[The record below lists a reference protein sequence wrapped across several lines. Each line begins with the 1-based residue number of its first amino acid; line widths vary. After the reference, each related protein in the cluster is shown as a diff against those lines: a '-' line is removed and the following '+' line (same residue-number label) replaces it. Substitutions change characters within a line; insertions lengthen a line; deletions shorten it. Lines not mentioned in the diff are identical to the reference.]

1 MAGGTGD
8 CDHNDAPYLEEEQL
22 TLREDYFGYICPKS
36 SLKPSYAIYSLYV
49 STYQKVSVRVTKLQ
63 NMNGNISFPEQLRR
77 GELLN
82 VDCPSRE
89 ILKRVT
95 SRWGVLVLIALSNET
110 LRFSALRRKIGGVS
124 EKMLAQTLQHLEE
137 DGFIDRTAY
146 PVVPPHVEYSLTP
159 LGKEIQEQVEG
170 LTVWLET
177 NLHRIMEQRQQR
189 SV

>member
-1 MAGGTGD
+1 MKIMKSQ
-8 CDHNDAPYLEEEQL
+8 NL
-22 TLREDYFGYICPKS
+22 T
-36 SLKPSYAIYSLYV
+36 
-49 STYQKVSVRVTKLQ
+49 
-63 NMNGNISFPEQLRR
+63 GNISFPEQVRR

-89 ILKRVT
+89 VLKRVT

-137 DGFIDRTAY
+137 DGFIDRIAY
-146 PVVPPHVEYSLTP
+146 PVVPPHVEYKLTP
-159 LGKEIQEQVEG
+159 LGKEVQEQVEG
-170 LTVWLET
+170 LALWLEE

-189 SV
+189 LASSSAGTQSAEV

>member
-1 MAGGTGD
+1 MKIMKSQ
-8 CDHNDAPYLEEEQL
+8 NL
-22 TLREDYFGYICPKS
+22 T
-36 SLKPSYAIYSLYV
+36 
-49 STYQKVSVRVTKLQ
+49 
-63 NMNGNISFPEQLRR
+63 GNISFPEQVRR

-89 ILKRVT
+89 VLKRVT

-137 DGFIDRTAY
+137 DGFIDRIAY
-146 PVVPPHVEYSLTP
+146 PVVPPHVEYKLTP
-159 LGKEIQEQVEG
+159 LGKEVQEQVEG
-170 LTVWLET
+170 LALWLEE

-189 SV
+189 LASSSAGTPSAEV

>member
-1 MAGGTGD
+1 M
-8 CDHNDAPYLEEEQL
+8 
-22 TLREDYFGYICPKS
+22 
-36 SLKPSYAIYSLYV
+36 
-49 STYQKVSVRVTKLQ
+49 RVTKLQ

-124 EKMLAQTLQHLEE
+124 EKMLAQN
-137 DGFIDRTAY
+137 A
-146 PVVPPHVEYSLTP
+146 PAS
-159 LGKEIQEQVEG
+159 
-170 LTVWLET
+170 
-177 NLHRIMEQRQQR
+177 
-189 SV
+189 

>member
-1 MAGGTGD
+1 M
-8 CDHNDAPYLEEEQL
+8 NIMKSQNL
-22 TLREDYFGYICPKS
+22 T
-36 SLKPSYAIYSLYV
+36 
-49 STYQKVSVRVTKLQ
+49 
-63 NMNGNISFPEQLRR
+63 GNISFPEQVRR

-89 ILKRVT
+89 VLKRVT

-137 DGFIDRTAY
+137 DGFIDRIAY
-146 PVVPPHVEYSLTP
+146 PVVPPHVEYKLTP
-159 LGKEIQEQVEG
+159 LGKEVQEQVEG
-170 LTVWLET
+170 LALWLEE

-189 SV
+189 LASSSAGSQSAEV